1 MEKETKKVE
10 GAQGAE
16 TTETTVE
23 TKSKRT
29 GSPLYVIKGFG
40 EHVKRVEEGK
50 LLPVKELNELKVLH
64 QKMIGYY
71 MGEPML

>member
-1 MEKETKKVE
+1 MEKETNKVE
-10 GAQGAE
+10 TAQGAE
-16 TTETTVE
+16 TTQE
-23 TKSKRT
+23 TKTKRT
-29 GSPLYVIKGFG
+29 GSPLYIIKGFG
-40 EHVKRVEEGK
+40 EHMKRVEDAK